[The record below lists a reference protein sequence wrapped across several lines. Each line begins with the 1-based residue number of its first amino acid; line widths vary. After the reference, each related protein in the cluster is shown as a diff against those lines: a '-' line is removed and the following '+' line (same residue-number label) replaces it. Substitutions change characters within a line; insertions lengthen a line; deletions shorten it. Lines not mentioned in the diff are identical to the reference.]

1 MTFSTPLEQKKR
13 HPKKTHTKKPPK
25 KQQKQSRKQNKT
37 GKHYKTSDRLVRS
50 RHGYRYQES
59 IGIQYNK
66 VYQEGFLKLGK
77 DI

>member
-50 RHGYRYQES
+50 RHGYR
-59 IGIQYNK
+59 
-66 VYQEGFLKLGK
+66 
-77 DI
+77 